1 MSSGTRVAGAAETN
15 PRNGNSSGAA
25 TRAKLLRT
33 AERLF
38 AKNGIDGVSVRDITG
53 TAGANSA
60 AVHYHFGS
68 KQDLI
73 AAILHRRL
81 EGLGVRRAQLLDQ
94 LEAHETPDL
103 RDVVTALLLPTVEL
117 SRDRRGGGHHYLGFL
132 VAVGEHPTSM
142 HLITD
147 EVDPLTERYLSV
159 LRRTLP
165 EVPPE
170 VVLFRFGVAK
180 DLVNR
185 VLRQGAVR
193 EWLRRHASDDDKVL
207 FDQLVDF
214 LVGAFA
220 APAHPA

>member
-1 MSSGTRVAGAAETN
+1 MSRSARETGAGDTN
-15 PRNGNSSGAA
+15 PRNGNSSGEA

-73 AAILHRRL
+73 AAILHRRM
-81 EGLGVRRAQLLDQ
+81 EALGARREQLLAD
-94 LEAHETPDL
+94 LEADEKPEL
-103 RDVVTALLLPTVEL
+103 RDVVAALLLPTVEL

-147 EVDPLTERYLSV
+147 ELDPLTARYLSV
-159 LRRTLP
+159 LERALP
-165 EVPPE
+165 EVPRD
-170 VVLFRFGVAK
+170 VILFRFGIAK

-193 EWLRRHASDDDKVL
+193 EWLRRHASDDEKVL

-214 LVGAFA
+214 LAGAFA
-220 APAHPA
+220 APARAF